1 MPVVYALMSN
11 TRALLSCTVL
21 SLQDS
26 SFVYPSCK
34 NCLSRINQETSKRA
48 TCARCGFSCDLQN
61 VDYRYRLSLK
71 VSRNQDIF
79 GVTVF
84 GGCLNSF
91 FGITAGGLQKFIELE
106 KSNGKQTIQQL
117 LIKAVEDCFIGR
129 CVVFGLKVSCD
140 DVTTWSANKR
150 ISSLDVKPRQLL
162 ACQIIS
168 PSDAVAGFTV
178 IGYLKNLLN
187 SNLCSAEFANSGAC
201 LSQEKDSQSSQRDE
215 LNSFDYTLP
224 SCARINSQPS
234 SGEFTLP
241 SAWPS
246 PGLRC
251 SPGER
256 CSDSLQQS
264 RDFDIYTLSP
274 KNEDTRACHPSLKD
288 KCLWACPLDELKH
301 VNGIQDELKNETQR
315 CNRISLSSSCDMFEP
330 LAHFDISTA
339 CDPAYTPNTISQEN
353 DLEIMI
359 SGNCLL
365 KAKSGKQYDAP
376 FDKSPF
382 SHSDQN
388 ICLDLEDAPL
398 SENLLEFVKTK
409 PQLSG
414 IIDERLSSDKQDEV
428 IQDQTR
434 CFPSKSSMLMSNISK
449 TDAAVKTDEKS
460 LVSPMCN
467 VKKKS
472 LNDCPKNLDTPNVLC
487 TTNFQGRIK
496 KKRILTDLNMNFS
509 PANVHVSHDLPKNN
523 RLCFSNRKDLTLQR
537 KRLTRNRLSMAF
549 CSLNHEEGKYFR
561 HRVQTMVHSVNCKVK
576 QEQTLCDDHVDTYN
590 CSADLFASC
599 QNSMDMNHSDVTE
612 ISKVNEPKNVNQ
624 SEPGVSGSLHF
635 SPCLQSTPVS
645 YQHPSRQKTGKSK
658 KRVDSLSS
666 KGLKLEFK
674 SNVKGLKEN
683 IQNKPTMSEFTERC
697 SDESDMLGRSCN
709 SSINLNEWSKDL
721 FENSF

>member
-398 SENLLEFVKTK
+398 SENLL
-409 PQLSG
+409 
-414 IIDERLSSDKQDEV
+414 
-428 IQDQTR
+428 
-434 CFPSKSSMLMSNISK
+434 
-449 TDAAVKTDEKS
+449 
-460 LVSPMCN
+460 
-467 VKKKS
+467 
-472 LNDCPKNLDTPNVLC
+472 
-487 TTNFQGRIK
+487 
-496 KKRILTDLNMNFS
+496 
-509 PANVHVSHDLPKNN
+509 
-523 RLCFSNRKDLTLQR
+523 
-537 KRLTRNRLSMAF
+537 
-549 CSLNHEEGKYFR
+549 NHEEGKYFR

>member
-150 ISSLDVKPRQLL
+150 TSPLDVKPRQLL

-264 RDFDIYTLSP
+264 RDYDIYTLSP

-301 VNGIQDELKNETQR
+301 VNGIQDELKNERQR

-398 SENLLEFVKTK
+398 SENL
-409 PQLSG
+409 
-414 IIDERLSSDKQDEV
+414 
-428 IQDQTR
+428 
-434 CFPSKSSMLMSNISK
+434 
-449 TDAAVKTDEKS
+449 
-460 LVSPMCN
+460 
-467 VKKKS
+467 
-472 LNDCPKNLDTPNVLC
+472 
-487 TTNFQGRIK
+487 
-496 KKRILTDLNMNFS
+496 
-509 PANVHVSHDLPKNN
+509 
-523 RLCFSNRKDLTLQR
+523 
-537 KRLTRNRLSMAF
+537 
-549 CSLNHEEGKYFR
+549 LNHEEGKYFR

>member
-26 SFVYPSCK
+26 TFVYPSC
-34 NCLSRINQETSKRA
+34 NSCLSRINQETSKRA
-48 TCARCGFSCDLQN
+48 SCARCGFSCDLQK
-61 VDYRYRLSLK
+61 VDYRYRLSVK

-91 FGITAGGLQKFIELE
+91 FGITAGDLQKFIELE
-106 KSNGKQTIQQL
+106 KSNGKQNIQQL

-140 DVTTWSANKR
+140 DVTTWSANKQT
-150 ISSLDVKPRQLL
+150 SSLVVKSRQLV

-187 SNLCSAEFANSGAC
+187 SNLCNPEFANSVAC

-215 LNSFDYTLP
+215 FNSFDYTLP

-251 SPGER
+251 SQGGR
-256 CSDSLQQS
+256 SSDSLQQS
-264 RDFDIYTLSP
+264 RDYDICTLSP
-274 KNEDTRACHPSLKD
+274 KNDDTRACHPSLKD
-288 KCLWACPLDELKH
+288 KCLWACSLDELKR
-301 VNGIQDELKNETQR
+301 VNGTKDELKNDTQM

-330 LAHFDISTA
+330 SAHVNSSTA
-339 CDPAYTPNTISQEN
+339 CDLAYTLNTISREN
-353 DLEIMI
+353 DLEILT
-359 SGNCLL
+359 SSNCLL

-398 SENLLEFVKTK
+398 SENLLEFVRTK
-409 PQLSG
+409 AQLSG
-414 IIDERLSSDKQDEV
+414 IIDAKLPRCSNKPSSDKQDKM

-434 CFPSKSSMLMSNISK
+434 CENSMLMGNISK
-449 TDAAVKTDEKS
+449 TDAAVKTDEK
-460 LVSPMCN
+460 PMCN

-472 LNDCPKNLDTPNVLC
+472 ESDCPKNLDTPNVLC
-487 TTNFQGRIK
+487 TTNFLGRIK
-496 KKRILTDLNMNFS
+496 KKRIPTDLNMNFS
-509 PANVHVSHDLPKNN
+509 PANGHVSHDLPKNN

-576 QEQTLCDDHVDTYN
+576 QEQTLCDDHVDMYN

-599 QNSMDMNHSDVTE
+599 QNSMDMNHSDLTE
-612 ISKVNEPKNVNQ
+612 ISKVNELRNVNTP
-624 SEPGVSGSLHF
+624 EPAVSGSLHF
-635 SPCLQSTPVS
+635 LPCLQSTPVS
-645 YQHPSRQKTGKSK
+645 YQHPSRQETGKIK
-658 KRVDSLSS
+658 KHVDSLSS

-674 SNVKGLKEN
+674 SNMKGLKEN
-683 IQNKPTMSEFTERC
+683 IQNKPTMSKFTERS
-697 SDESDMLGRSCN
+697 SDDLDMLDRKSVV
-709 SSINLNEWSKDL
+709 
-721 FENSF
+721 

>member
-150 ISSLDVKPRQLL
+150 TSPLDVKPRQLL

-264 RDFDIYTLSP
+264 RDYDIYTLSP

-301 VNGIQDELKNETQR
+301 VNGIQDELKNERQR

-414 IIDERLSSDKQDEV
+414 IIDE
-428 IQDQTR
+428 
-434 CFPSKSSMLMSNISK
+434 
-449 TDAAVKTDEKS
+449 
-460 LVSPMCN
+460 
-467 VKKKS
+467 
-472 LNDCPKNLDTPNVLC
+472 
-487 TTNFQGRIK
+487 
-496 KKRILTDLNMNFS
+496 
-509 PANVHVSHDLPKNN
+509 
-523 RLCFSNRKDLTLQR
+523 
-537 KRLTRNRLSMAF
+537 
-549 CSLNHEEGKYFR
+549 LNHEEGKYFR